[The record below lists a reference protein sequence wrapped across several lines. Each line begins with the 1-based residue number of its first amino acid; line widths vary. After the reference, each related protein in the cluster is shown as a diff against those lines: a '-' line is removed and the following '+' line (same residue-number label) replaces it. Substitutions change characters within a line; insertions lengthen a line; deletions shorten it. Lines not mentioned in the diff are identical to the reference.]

1 MKKYL
6 LKLIT
11 IIIAFS
17 IIIIPAIYVHVC
29 TVAFTWLAAFF
40 VYGELIEDIEL

>member
-1 MKKYL
+1 MKRYL

-17 IIIIPAIYVHVC
+17 IIIIPAIYVHFC
-29 TVAFTWLAAFF
+29 TVAFSWIVAFF
-40 VYGELIEDIEL
+40 VYAELIEEIS